1 MRLALLAVLLL
12 LKSHYI
18 FSQEYPW
25 PPGKAPWS
33 IENGGTGIPPDG
45 ARENYSK
52 NSFKDTLRDDGIK
65 IENGQR
71 ERRQSESE
79 SRRNERRSEGGLSS
93 TNRGSGSN
101 GGGGLPSLDSLRKP
115 KTDSEAEQMILLGER
130 MISLGLEGISSLSSP
145 EREALEA
152 VFTTI
157 VVKMKVFLSMSKFFL
172 S

>member
-1 MRLALLAVLLL
+1 MRSALLAVLLL

-93 TNRGSGSN
+93 TNRGSGSS
-101 GGGGLPSLDSLRKP
+101 GGGGLPSPDSLRKP
-115 KTDSEAEQMILLGER
+115 KSDSEAEQMVRLGEK

-145 EREALEA
+145 EREALKA

-157 VVKMKVFLSMSKFFL
+157 VVKMKVFLSMSKFFV